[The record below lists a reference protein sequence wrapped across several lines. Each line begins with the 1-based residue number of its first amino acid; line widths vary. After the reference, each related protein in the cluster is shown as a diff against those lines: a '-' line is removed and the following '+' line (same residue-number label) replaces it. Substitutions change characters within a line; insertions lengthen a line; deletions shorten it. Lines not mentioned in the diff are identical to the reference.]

1 MFINDFIRNYIAVR
15 KNSYITYFLC
25 PGLKRLVV
33 LLLLFVQ
40 MNVYAAT
47 TMSEG
52 LDAVERQDYMTAFT
66 VFKQLANQGD
76 KEAQYN
82 LAILY
87 KQGNGVMQNKS
98 KAATWFRKSADQG
111 LAAAQYRLGRLY
123 DLGEGVE
130 QNFNYAAVWY
140 EKAAKQG
147 DPLAQTNLGVL
158 YANGEGLKQDLVL
171 AYVWLNLAASQGL
184 ALALDNR
191 ELIAKSMSKE
201 MLAKVRTISR
211 DYFQKYV
218 EPHLVSGDILRSGVP
233 KHLHPKMPEPT
244 SENHP

>member
-1 MFINDFIRNYIAVR
+1 VR
-15 KNSYITYFLC
+15 HYCYLIYFFRASLSS
-25 PGLKRLVV
+25 LLV
-33 LLLLFVQ
+33 LALLFVQ
-40 MNVYAAT
+40 TNLYAAST
-47 TMSEG
+47 KDTTAKTMSEG
-52 LDAVERQDYMTAFT
+52 LAAVERQDYMTAFT
-66 VFKQLANQGD
+66 VFKQLANKGD

-87 KQGNGVMQNKS
+87 KQGDGIMQNRS
-98 KAATWFRKSADQG
+98 KAASWFRKSADQG
-111 LAAAQYRLGRLY
+111 LPAAQYRLARMY
-123 DLGEGVE
+123 DIGDGVE
-130 QNFNYAAVWY
+130 QNFDYAAVWY
-140 EKAAKQG
+140 QKAAEQG

-201 MLAKVRTISR
+201 MLAKVRLISR

-218 EPHLVSGDILRSGVP
+218 EPHLVTGGNLRTGVP
-233 KHLHPKMPEPT
+233 KHLHPKMPTPT
-244 SENHP
+244 SKKPL